1 MYTIKKSL
9 FLLLFISFNSFNSF
23 SQELFELKTTVNEEN
38 SDTVTATNVSLEEVV
53 VSDSRFALKRS
64 QSGKTVVKISSKE
77 IEKFSG
83 LGLGALLS
91 SHLGIDVLGR
101 NLHSGQNPTLS
112 IRGGRNRQVLIL
124 IDGVRVSDPSRI
136 DNDFDINLLNLEMIE
151 SIEVVKGAG
160 SALYGSSAAAGVV
173 NITTK
178 KASESIS
185 VFIKKTWGTEQAA
198 NQPLNSVNAGNHNIN
213 LTGTTAGIGFQAS
226 YAERYSDGLSAVK
239 DGTTDAFNL
248 TNLNVG
254 FSGKINEAIKW
265 QLKWNS
271 DEVSSDLDSGYPI
284 EDADY
289 KYGTL
294 LNRYS
299 LNTSYAYENGSLN
312 LNAGFQENDREYESP
327 FTYGY
332 ESDNLNVDLYN
343 KYIFNNKFYTIL
355 GLQYQNSEMEAAYDT
370 RVSQSDVYI
379 NTVYLDPSGFN
390 FNVGLRYNHHD
401 NYGGNF
407 IYSINPSFNID
418 LNEKRK
424 LKLLTSYSKAFISP
438 GLYQLFDPVYGNPDL
453 KPEENKSFEFGFE
466 IRSENSSLSL
476 VYFNRSENPTLIFD
490 NATSKYGNSS
500 KKIVYE
506 GLEMGY
512 EVNIREAM
520 DIRLNYLYTDSTTGD
535 LRKISK
541 HSFNGVMDFPFSQ
554 KTNFNIIGQYYGK
567 RIADDKVTDLDAYGL
582 VTLQLNHRLGNQNA
596 NLFFSVVNLFDAE
609 YVIIPEYTTRGRN
622 VLAGISF
629 TID

>member
-1 MYTIKKSL
+1 MIKKPL
-9 FLLLFISFNSFNSF
+9 FLLLFISFNSF
-23 SQELFELKTTVNEEN
+23 SQDLFDLKITVNEEN
-38 SDTVTATNVSLEEVV
+38 SDTVTATKVSLEEVV

-136 DNDFDINLLNLEMIE
+136 DNDFDINSLNLEMME
-151 SIEVVKGAG
+151 SIEVVKGAA

-198 NQPLNSVNAGNHNIN
+198 NEPLNSVNAGNHNIS
-213 LTGTTAGIGFQAS
+213 LKGTAAGIGFQAS

-239 DGTTDAFNL
+239 DGTPDVFNL
-248 TNLNVG
+248 TNLNLG

-271 DEVSSDLDSGYPI
+271 DEVNSHLDSGFPI
-284 EDADY
+284 EEADY
-289 KYGTL
+289 KYGTS

-299 LNTSYAYENGSLN
+299 LNTSYVYKNGSLN
-312 LNAGFQENDREYESP
+312 LNAGFQDNDREYESP

-332 ESDNLNVDLYN
+332 ESENLNVDLYN

-355 GLQYQNSEMEAAYDT
+355 GLQYQNSEMEAVYDT

-379 NTVYLDPSGFN
+379 NTVYLDPSSFN

-438 GLYQLFDPVYGNPDL
+438 GLYQLFDPVYGNSDL

-466 IRSENSSLSL
+466 IRSEKNALSL

-490 NATSKYGNSS
+490 NTTSKYGNSS
-500 KKIVYE
+500 KEIVYE

-512 EVNIREAM
+512 EVNLRETI

-535 LRKISK
+535 LRMISK
-541 HSFNGVMDFPFSQ
+541 HSFNGFMDFPLSQ

-567 RIADDKVTDLDAYGL
+567 RIANDKVTDLDAYSL
-582 VTLQLNHRLGNQNA
+582 VTLQLNHRLGNQNV

-622 VLAGISF
+622 VLAGVSF

>member
-9 FLLLFISFNSFNSF
+9 FLFLFISFNSF
-23 SQELFELKTTVNEEN
+23 SQEIFELKTTANDEN
-38 SDTVTATNVSLEEVV
+38 SDTVTPTNVSLEEVV

-91 SHLGIDVLGR
+91 SHLGIDVIGR

-124 IDGVRVSDPSRI
+124 IDGVRASDPSRI
-136 DNDFDINLLNLEMIE
+136 DNDFDINSLNLEMIE
-151 SIEVVKGAG
+151 SIEVLKGAA

-198 NQPLNSVNAGNHNIN
+198 NESLNSVTAGNHNIS
-213 LTGTTAGIGFQAS
+213 LTGTAAGIGFLAS

-239 DGTTDAFNL
+239 DGTPDAFNL

-254 FSGKINEAIKW
+254 FSGKIKEAVKW

-289 KYGTL
+289 KYGTS

-299 LNTSYAYENGSLN
+299 LNTSYDYENGSLN
-312 LNAGFQENDREYESP
+312 LNAGFQDNDREYESP

-343 KYIFNNKFYTIL
+343 KYIFNNKFYTIF

-370 RVSQSDVYI
+370 SVSQSDVYI
-379 NTVYLDPSGFN
+379 NTVYLDSSGFN

-466 IRSENSSLSL
+466 IHSEKNGLSL
-476 VYFNRSENPTLIFD
+476 LYFNRSENPTLIFD
-490 NATSKYGNSS
+490 NANSKYGNSS

-512 EVNIREAM
+512 EVNVRETM

-535 LRKISK
+535 LRMISK
-541 HSFNGVMDFPFSQ
+541 HSFNGVMDFTLSQ
-554 KTNFNIIGQYYGK
+554 KTNLNIIGQYYGK
-567 RIADDKVTDLDAYGL
+567 RIANDKVTDLDAYGL

>member
-1 MYTIKKSL
+1 MHIIKKSL
-9 FLLLFISFNSFNSF
+9 YLLLFISFNSF
-23 SQELFELKTTVNEEN
+23 SQELFEPKTTVNDQN
-38 SDTVTATNVSLEEVV
+38 SDTDTATNVSLEEVV

-64 QSGKTVVKISSKE
+64 QSGKMVVKISSKE

-136 DNDFDINLLNLEMIE
+136 DNDFDINSLNLEMIE
-151 SIEVVKGAG
+151 SIEVVKGAA
-160 SALYGSSAAAGVV
+160 SALYGGSAAAGVV

-198 NQPLNSVNAGNHNIN
+198 NELLNSVNAGNHIIN
-213 LTGTTAGIGFQAS
+213 LTGTAAGIGFQAS

-239 DGTTDAFNL
+239 GGTPDAFNL
-248 TNLNVG
+248 TNFNIG
-254 FSGKINEAIKW
+254 FSGKVNETVKW

-284 EDADY
+284 KDADY
-289 KYGTL
+289 KYDTS
-294 LNRYS
+294 LNRFS
-299 LNTSYAYENGSLN
+299 LNTYYAYENGSLN
-312 LNAGFQENDREYESP
+312 LNAGFQDNDREYESP

-332 ESDNLNVDLYN
+332 ESDNLNIDLYN

-418 LNEKRK
+418 LNEDQK
-424 LKLLTSYSKAFISP
+424 LKLLSSYSKAFISP

-466 IRSENSSLSL
+466 IRSENKTLSL

-490 NATSKYGNSS
+490 NTTSKYGNSS

-535 LRKISK
+535 LRMISK
-541 HSFNGVMDFPFSQ
+541 HSFNGVVDFPLSP
-554 KTNFNIIGQYYGK
+554 KTYFNIIGQYHGK
-567 RIADDKVTDLDAYGL
+567 RIANDKVTDLDAYGL
-582 VTLQLNHRLGNQNA
+582 VTLQLNHRLGNRNA

-609 YVIIPEYTTRGRN
+609 YVIIPMYTTRGRN

-629 TID
+629 LID

>member
-9 FLLLFISFNSFNSF
+9 FLLLFISFNSF
-23 SQELFELKTTVNEEN
+23 SQEIFELKTTANDEN

-91 SHLGIDVLGR
+91 SHLGIDVIGR

-124 IDGVRVSDPSRI
+124 IDGVHASDPSRI
-136 DNDFDINLLNLEMIE
+136 DNDFDINSLNLEMIE
-151 SIEVVKGAG
+151 SIEVVKGAA

-198 NQPLNSVNAGNHNIN
+198 NEPLNSVNAGNHNIS
-213 LTGTTAGIGFQAS
+213 LTGTAAGIGFLAS

-239 DGTTDAFNL
+239 DGTPDAFNL

-254 FSGKINEAIKW
+254 FSGKIKEAVKW

-289 KYGTL
+289 KYGTS

-312 LNAGFQENDREYESP
+312 LNAGFQQNDREYESP

-370 RVSQSDVYI
+370 SVSQSDVYI
-379 NTVYLDPSGFN
+379 NTVYLDSSGFN

-466 IRSENSSLSL
+466 IRSEKNALSL
-476 VYFNRSENPTLIFD
+476 LYFNRSENPTLIFD
-490 NATSKYGNSS
+490 NANSKYGNSS

-512 EVNIREAM
+512 EVNVRETM

-535 LRKISK
+535 LRMISK
-541 HSFNGVMDFPFSQ
+541 HSFNGIMDFTLSQ
-554 KTNFNIIGQYYGK
+554 KTNLNIIGQYYGK
-567 RIADDKVTDLDAYGL
+567 RIANDKVTDLDAYGL

>member
-1 MYTIKKSL
+1 MHIIKKSL
-9 FLLLFISFNSFNSF
+9 YLLLFISFNSF
-23 SQELFELKTTVNEEN
+23 SQELFEPKTTVNDQN
-38 SDTVTATNVSLEEVV
+38 SDTDTATNVSLEEVV

-64 QSGKTVVKISSKE
+64 QSGKMVVKISSKE

-136 DNDFDINLLNLEMIE
+136 DNDFDINSLNLEMIE
-151 SIEVVKGAG
+151 SIEVVKGAA
-160 SALYGSSAAAGVV
+160 SALYGGSAAAGVV

-198 NQPLNSVNAGNHNIN
+198 NELLNSVNAGNHIIN
-213 LTGTTAGIGFQAS
+213 LTGTAAGIGFQAS

-239 DGTTDAFNL
+239 GGTPDAFNL
-248 TNLNVG
+248 TNFNIG
-254 FSGKINEAIKW
+254 FSGKVNEAVKW

-284 EDADY
+284 KDADY
-289 KYGTL
+289 KYDTS
-294 LNRYS
+294 LNRFS
-299 LNTSYAYENGSLN
+299 LNTYYAYENGSLN
-312 LNAGFQENDREYESP
+312 LNAGFQDNDREYESP

-332 ESDNLNVDLYN
+332 ESDNLNIDLYN

-418 LNEKRK
+418 LNEDQK
-424 LKLLTSYSKAFISP
+424 LKLLSSYSKAFISP

-466 IRSENSSLSL
+466 IRSENKTLSL

-490 NATSKYGNSS
+490 NTTSKYGNSS

-535 LRKISK
+535 LRMISK
-541 HSFNGVMDFPFSQ
+541 HSFNGVVDFPLSP
-554 KTNFNIIGQYYGK
+554 KTYFNIIGQYHGK
-567 RIADDKVTDLDAYGL
+567 RIANDKVTDLDAYGL
-582 VTLQLNHRLGNQNA
+582 VTLQLNHRLGNRNA

-609 YVIIPEYTTRGRN
+609 YVIIPMYTTRGRN

-629 TID
+629 LID

>member
-1 MYTIKKSL
+1 MHTIKKSL
-9 FLLLFISFNSFNSF
+9 FLLLFISFNSF
-23 SQELFELKTTVNEEN
+23 SQDLFDPKTTVNEEN

-83 LGLGALLS
+83 LGFGALLS

-136 DNDFDINLLNLEMIE
+136 DNDFDINSLNLEMME
-151 SIEVVKGAG
+151 SIEVVKGAA

-198 NQPLNSVNAGNHNIN
+198 NEPLNSVNAGNHNIS
-213 LTGTTAGIGFQAS
+213 LKGTAAGIGFQAS

-239 DGTTDAFNL
+239 DGTPDAFNL
-248 TNLNVG
+248 TNLNLG

-289 KYGTL
+289 KYGTS

-312 LNAGFQENDREYESP
+312 LNAGFQDNDREYESP

-370 RVSQSDVYI
+370 RVSQSDIYI

-466 IRSENSSLSL
+466 IRSEKNALSL

-490 NATSKYGNSS
+490 NTTSKYGNSS
-500 KKIVYE
+500 KEIVYE

-512 EVNIREAM
+512 EVNVRETM

-535 LRKISK
+535 LRMISK
-541 HSFNGVMDFPFSQ
+541 HSFNGLMDFPLSQ

-567 RIADDKVTDLDAYGL
+567 RIANDMVTDLDAYGL
-582 VTLQLNHRLGNQNA
+582 FTLQLNHRLGNQNA

-622 VLAGISF
+622 VLAGVSF

>member
-9 FLLLFISFNSFNSF
+9 FFLLFISFNSF
-23 SQELFELKTTVNEEN
+23 SQEIFELKTTANDEN

-53 VSDSRFALKRS
+53 ISDSRFALKRS
-64 QSGKTVVKISSKE
+64 QSGKMVVKISSKE

-136 DNDFDINLLNLEMIE
+136 DNDFDINSLNLEMIE
-151 SIEVVKGAG
+151 SIEVVKGAA
-160 SALYGSSAAAGVV
+160 SALYGGSAAAGVV

-198 NQPLNSVNAGNHNIN
+198 NELLNSVNAGNHIIN
-213 LTGTTAGIGFQAS
+213 LTGTAAGIGFQAS

-239 DGTTDAFNL
+239 GGTPDAFNL
-248 TNLNVG
+248 TNFNIG
-254 FSGKINEAIKW
+254 FSGKVNEAVKW

-284 EDADY
+284 KDADY
-289 KYGTL
+289 KYDTS
-294 LNRYS
+294 LNRFS
-299 LNTSYAYENGSLN
+299 LNTYYAYENGSLN
-312 LNAGFQENDREYESP
+312 LNAGFQDNDREYESP

-332 ESDNLNVDLYN
+332 ESDNLNIDLYN

-418 LNEKRK
+418 LNEDQK
-424 LKLLTSYSKAFISP
+424 LKLLSSYSKAFISP

-466 IRSENSSLSL
+466 IRSENKTLSL

-490 NATSKYGNSS
+490 NTTSKYGNSS

-535 LRKISK
+535 LRMISK
-541 HSFNGVMDFPFSQ
+541 HSFNGVVDFPLSP
-554 KTNFNIIGQYYGK
+554 KTYFNIIGQYHGK
-567 RIADDKVTDLDAYGL
+567 RIANDKVTDLDAYGL
-582 VTLQLNHRLGNQNA
+582 VTLQLNHRLGNRNA

-609 YVIIPEYTTRGRN
+609 YVIIPMYTTRGRN

-629 TID
+629 IID

>member
-1 MYTIKKSL
+1 MKSL
-9 FLLLFISFNSFNSF
+9 FLFLFISFNSF
-23 SQELFELKTTVNEEN
+23 SQEYFFKTTVNEEN

-136 DNDFDINLLNLEMIE
+136 DNDFDINSLNLEMME
-151 SIEVVKGAG
+151 SIEVVKGAA

-198 NQPLNSVNAGNHNIN
+198 NEPLNSVNAGNHNIS
-213 LTGTTAGIGFQAS
+213 LTGTAAGIGFLAS

-239 DGTTDAFNL
+239 DGTPDAFNL

-254 FSGKINEAIKW
+254 FSGKIKEAVKW

-284 EDADY
+284 KDADY
-289 KYGTL
+289 KYGTS

-312 LNAGFQENDREYESP
+312 LNAGFQDNDREYESP

-466 IRSENSSLSL
+466 IRSEKNALSL

-490 NATSKYGNSS
+490 NTTSKYGNSS

-512 EVNIREAM
+512 EVNVRETM

-535 LRKISK
+535 LRMISK
-541 HSFNGVMDFPFSQ
+541 HSFNGLMDFPLSQ

-567 RIADDKVTDLDAYGL
+567 RIANDKVTDLDAYGL

>member
-1 MYTIKKSL
+1 MYSIKKSL
-9 FLLLFISFNSFNSF
+9 FLLLFISFNSF
-23 SQELFELKTTVNEEN
+23 SQEIFELKTTANDEN

-64 QSGKTVVKISSKE
+64 QSGKTVVKIPSKE

-91 SHLGIDVLGR
+91 SHLGIDVIGR

-136 DNDFDINLLNLEMIE
+136 DNDFDINSLNLEMME
-151 SIEVVKGAG
+151 SIEVVKGAA

-198 NQPLNSVNAGNHNIN
+198 NEPLNSVNAGNHNIS
-213 LTGTTAGIGFQAS
+213 LKGTAAGIGFQAS

-239 DGTTDAFNL
+239 DGTPDAFNL
-248 TNLNVG
+248 TNLNLG

-312 LNAGFQENDREYESP
+312 LNAGFQDNDREYESP

-466 IRSENSSLSL
+466 IRSENSALSL

-541 HSFNGVMDFPFSQ
+541 HSFNGVMNFSFSQ

>member
-9 FLLLFISFNSFNSF
+9 FLFLFISFNSF
-23 SQELFELKTTVNEEN
+23 SQEIFELKTTANDEN
-38 SDTVTATNVSLEEVV
+38 SDTVTPTNVSLEEVV

-77 IEKFSG
+77 IEKFSD

-91 SHLGIDVLGR
+91 SHLGIDVIGR

-124 IDGVRVSDPSRI
+124 IDGVRASDPSRI
-136 DNDFDINLLNLEMIE
+136 DNDFDINSLNLEMIE
-151 SIEVVKGAG
+151 SIEVVKGAA

-198 NQPLNSVNAGNHNIN
+198 NEPLNSVNAGNHNIS
-213 LTGTTAGIGFQAS
+213 LTGTAAGIGFLAS

-239 DGTTDAFNL
+239 DGTPDAFNL

-254 FSGKINEAIKW
+254 FSGKIKEAVKW

-289 KYGTL
+289 KYGTS

-312 LNAGFQENDREYESP
+312 LNAGFQQNDREYESP

-370 RVSQSDVYI
+370 SVSQSDVYI
-379 NTVYLDPSGFN
+379 NTVYLDSSGFN

-466 IRSENSSLSL
+466 IHSEKNGLSL
-476 VYFNRSENPTLIFD
+476 LYFNRSENPTLIFD
-490 NATSKYGNSS
+490 NANSKYGNSS

-512 EVNIREAM
+512 EVNVRETM

-535 LRKISK
+535 LRMISK
-541 HSFNGVMDFPFSQ
+541 HSFNGVMDFTLSQ
-554 KTNFNIIGQYYGK
+554 KTNLNIIGQYYGK
-567 RIADDKVTDLDAYGL
+567 RIANDKVTDLDAYGL

>member
-1 MYTIKKSL
+1 MYSIKKSL
-9 FLLLFISFNSFNSF
+9 FLLLFISFNSF
-23 SQELFELKTTVNEEN
+23 SQEIFELKTTANDEN

-124 IDGVRVSDPSRI
+124 IDGVRASDPSRI

-151 SIEVVKGAG
+151 LIEVVKGAA
-160 SALYGSSAAAGVV
+160 SALYGGSAAAGVV

-178 KASESIS
+178 KASEFIS

-239 DGTTDAFNL
+239 DGTPDAFNL

-312 LNAGFQENDREYESP
+312 LNAGFQDNDREYESP

-567 RIADDKVTDLDAYGL
+567 RIANDKVTDLDAYGL

>member
-9 FLLLFISFNSFNSF
+9 FLFLFISFNSF
-23 SQELFELKTTVNEEN
+23 SQEIFELKTTANDEN
-38 SDTVTATNVSLEEVV
+38 SDTVTPTNVSLEEVV

-124 IDGVRVSDPSRI
+124 IDGVHASDPSRI
-136 DNDFDINLLNLEMIE
+136 DNDFDINSLNLEMIE
-151 SIEVVKGAG
+151 SIEVVKGAA

-178 KASESIS
+178 KASEPVS

-198 NQPLNSVNAGNHNIN
+198 NEPLNSVSAGNHNIS
-213 LTGTTAGIGFQAS
+213 LTGTAAGIGFQAS

-239 DGTTDAFNL
+239 DGIPDAFNL

-254 FSGKINEAIKW
+254 FSGKINEALKW

-289 KYGTL
+289 KYGTS

-312 LNAGFQENDREYESP
+312 LNAGFQQNDREYESP

-370 RVSQSDVYI
+370 SVSQSDVYI
-379 NTVYLDPSGFN
+379 NTVYLDSSGFN

-466 IRSENSSLSL
+466 IHSEKNGLSL
-476 VYFNRSENPTLIFD
+476 LYFNRSENPTLIFD
-490 NATSKYGNSS
+490 NANSKYGNSS

-512 EVNIREAM
+512 EVNVRETM

-535 LRKISK
+535 LRMISK
-541 HSFNGVMDFPFSQ
+541 HSFNGVMDFTLSQ
-554 KTNFNIIGQYYGK
+554 KTNLNIIGQYYGK
-567 RIADDKVTDLDAYGL
+567 RIANDKVTDLDAYGL

>member
-9 FLLLFISFNSFNSF
+9 FLFLFISFNSF
-23 SQELFELKTTVNEEN
+23 SQEIFELKTTANDEN
-38 SDTVTATNVSLEEVV
+38 SDTVTPTNVSLEEVV

-91 SHLGIDVLGR
+91 SHLGIDVIGR

-124 IDGVRVSDPSRI
+124 IDGVRASDPSRI
-136 DNDFDINLLNLEMIE
+136 DNDFDINSLNLEMIE
-151 SIEVVKGAG
+151 SIEVVKGAA

-198 NQPLNSVNAGNHNIN
+198 NEPLNSVNAGNHNIS
-213 LTGTTAGIGFQAS
+213 LTGTAAGIGFLAS

-239 DGTTDAFNL
+239 DGTPDAFNL

-254 FSGKINEAIKW
+254 FSGKIKEAVKW

-289 KYGTL
+289 KYGTS

-312 LNAGFQENDREYESP
+312 LNAGFQQNDREYESP

-370 RVSQSDVYI
+370 SVSQSDVYI
-379 NTVYLDPSGFN
+379 NTVYLDSSGFN

-466 IRSENSSLSL
+466 IHSEKNGLSL
-476 VYFNRSENPTLIFD
+476 LYFNRSENPTLIFD
-490 NATSKYGNSS
+490 NANSKYGNSS

-512 EVNIREAM
+512 EVNVRETM

-535 LRKISK
+535 LRMISK
-541 HSFNGVMDFPFSQ
+541 HSFNGVMDFTLSQ
-554 KTNFNIIGQYYGK
+554 KTNLNIIGQYYGK
-567 RIADDKVTDLDAYGL
+567 RIANDKVTDLDAYGL

>member
-1 MYTIKKSL
+1 MHTIKKPL
-9 FLLLFISFNSFNSF
+9 FLLLFISFNSF
-23 SQELFELKTTVNEEN
+23 SQDLFDLRTTVNEEN

-136 DNDFDINLLNLEMIE
+136 DNDFDINSLNLEMME
-151 SIEVVKGAG
+151 SIEVVKGAA

-198 NQPLNSVNAGNHNIN
+198 NEPLNSVNAGNHNIS
-213 LTGTTAGIGFQAS
+213 LKGTAVGIGFQAS

-239 DGTTDAFNL
+239 DGTPDAFNL
-248 TNLNVG
+248 TNLNLG

-289 KYGTL
+289 KYGTS

-312 LNAGFQENDREYESP
+312 LNAGFQDNDREYESP

-370 RVSQSDVYI
+370 RVSQSDIYI

-466 IRSENSSLSL
+466 IRSEKNALSL
-476 VYFNRSENPTLIFD
+476 VYFNRSENPTLIF
-490 NATSKYGNSS
+490 NNTTSKYGNSS
-500 KKIVYE
+500 KEIVYE

-512 EVNIREAM
+512 EVNVRETM

-535 LRKISK
+535 LRMISK
-541 HSFNGVMDFPFSQ
+541 HSFNGLMDFPLSQ

-567 RIADDKVTDLDAYGL
+567 RIANDKVTDLDAYGL

-622 VLAGISF
+622 VLAGVSF

>member
-9 FLLLFISFNSFNSF
+9 FLFLFISFNSF
-23 SQELFELKTTVNEEN
+23 SQEIFELKTTANDEN
-38 SDTVTATNVSLEEVV
+38 SDTVTPTNVSLEEVV

-91 SHLGIDVLGR
+91 SHLGIDVIGR

-124 IDGVRVSDPSRI
+124 IDGVRASDPSRI
-136 DNDFDINLLNLEMIE
+136 DNDFDINSLNLEMIE
-151 SIEVVKGAG
+151 SIEVVKGAA

-185 VFIKKTWGTEQAA
+185 VFIKKTWGTEQAE
-198 NQPLNSVNAGNHNIN
+198 NEPLNSVNAGNHNIS
-213 LTGTTAGIGFQAS
+213 LTGTAAGIGFLAS

-239 DGTTDAFNL
+239 DGTPDAFNL

-254 FSGKINEAIKW
+254 FSGKIKEAVKW

-289 KYGTL
+289 KYGTS

-312 LNAGFQENDREYESP
+312 LNAGFQQNDREYESP

-370 RVSQSDVYI
+370 SVSQSDVYI
-379 NTVYLDPSGFN
+379 NTVYLDSSGFN

-466 IRSENSSLSL
+466 IHSEKNGLSL
-476 VYFNRSENPTLIFD
+476 LYFNRSENPTLIFD
-490 NATSKYGNSS
+490 NANSKYGNSS

-512 EVNIREAM
+512 EVNVRETM

-535 LRKISK
+535 LRMISK
-541 HSFNGVMDFPFSQ
+541 HSFNGVMDFTLSQ
-554 KTNFNIIGQYYGK
+554 KTNLNIIGQYYGK
-567 RIADDKVTDLDAYGL
+567 RIANDKVTDLDAYGL

>member
-9 FLLLFISFNSFNSF
+9 FLFLFISFNSF
-23 SQELFELKTTVNEEN
+23 SQEIFELKTTANDEN
-38 SDTVTATNVSLEEVV
+38 SDTVTPTNVSLEEVV

-91 SHLGIDVLGR
+91 SHLGIDVIGR

-124 IDGVRVSDPSRI
+124 IDGVRASDPSRI
-136 DNDFDINLLNLEMIE
+136 DNDFDINSLNLEMIE
-151 SIEVVKGAG
+151 SIEVVKGAA

-198 NQPLNSVNAGNHNIN
+198 NESLNSVNAGNHNIS
-213 LTGTTAGIGFQAS
+213 LTGTAAGIGFLAS

-239 DGTTDAFNL
+239 DGTPDAFNL

-254 FSGKINEAIKW
+254 FSGKIKEAVKW

-289 KYGTL
+289 KYGTS

-312 LNAGFQENDREYESP
+312 LNAGFQQNDREYESP

-370 RVSQSDVYI
+370 RVSQSDLYI

-466 IRSENSSLSL
+466 IHSEKNGLSL
-476 VYFNRSENPTLIFD
+476 LYFNRSENPTLIFD
-490 NATSKYGNSS
+490 NANSKYGNSS

-512 EVNIREAM
+512 EVNVRETM

-535 LRKISK
+535 LRMISK
-541 HSFNGVMDFPFSQ
+541 HSFNGVMDFTLSQ

-567 RIADDKVTDLDAYGL
+567 RIANDKVTDLDAYGL

>member
-1 MYTIKKSL
+1 MYSIKKSL
-9 FLLLFISFNSFNSF
+9 FLLLFISFNSF
-23 SQELFELKTTVNEEN
+23 SQEIFELKTTANDEN

-91 SHLGIDVLGR
+91 SHLGIDVIGR

-124 IDGVRVSDPSRI
+124 IDGVRASDPSRI

-151 SIEVVKGAG
+151 LIEVVKGAA
-160 SALYGSSAAAGVV
+160 SALYGGSAAAGVV

-178 KASESIS
+178 KASEFIS

-239 DGTTDAFNL
+239 DGTPDAFNL

-312 LNAGFQENDREYESP
+312 LNAGFQDNDREYESP

>member
-1 MYTIKKSL
+1 MHTIKKSL
-9 FLLLFISFNSFNSF
+9 FLLLFISFNSF
-23 SQELFELKTTVNEEN
+23 SQDLFDPKTTVNEEN

-112 IRGGRNRQVLIL
+112 IRGGRNRQVLII

-136 DNDFDINLLNLEMIE
+136 DNDFDINSLNLEMME
-151 SIEVVKGAG
+151 SIEVVKGAA

-178 KASESIS
+178 KTSESIS

-198 NQPLNSVNAGNHNIN
+198 NEPLNSVNAGNHNIS
-213 LTGTTAGIGFQAS
+213 LKGTAAGIGFQAS

-239 DGTTDAFNL
+239 DGTPDAFNL
-248 TNLNVG
+248 TNLNLG

-289 KYGTL
+289 KYGTS

-312 LNAGFQENDREYESP
+312 LNAGFQDNDREYESP

-466 IRSENSSLSL
+466 IRSEKNALSL

-490 NATSKYGNSS
+490 NTTSKYGNSS
-500 KKIVYE
+500 KEIVYE

-512 EVNIREAM
+512 EVNVRETM

-535 LRKISK
+535 LRMISK
-541 HSFNGVMDFPFSQ
+541 HSFTGLMDFPLSQ

-567 RIADDKVTDLDAYGL
+567 RIANDMVTDLDAYGL
-582 VTLQLNHRLGNQNA
+582 FTLQLNHRLGNQNA

-622 VLAGISF
+622 VLAGVSF

>member
-9 FLLLFISFNSFNSF
+9 FLFLFISFNSF
-23 SQELFELKTTVNEEN
+23 SQEIFELKTTANDEN

-64 QSGKTVVKISSKE
+64 QSGKTVVKIPSKE

-91 SHLGIDVLGR
+91 SHLGIDVIGR

-124 IDGVRVSDPSRI
+124 IDGVRASDPSRI
-136 DNDFDINLLNLEMIE
+136 DNDFDINSLNLEMIE
-151 SIEVVKGAG
+151 SIEVVKGAA

-198 NQPLNSVNAGNHNIN
+198 NEPLNSVNAGNHNIS
-213 LTGTTAGIGFQAS
+213 LTGTAAGIGFLAS

-239 DGTTDAFNL
+239 DGTPDAFNL

-254 FSGKINEAIKW
+254 FSGKIKEAVKW

-289 KYGTL
+289 KYGTS

-299 LNTSYAYENGSLN
+299 LNTSYDYENGSLN
-312 LNAGFQENDREYESP
+312 LNAGFQDNDREYESP

-466 IRSENSSLSL
+466 IRSEKNALSL

-490 NATSKYGNSS
+490 NTTSKYGNSS
-500 KKIVYE
+500 KEIVYE

-512 EVNIREAM
+512 EVNVRETM

-535 LRKISK
+535 LRMISK
-541 HSFNGVMDFPFSQ
+541 HSFNGLMDFPLFQ

-567 RIADDKVTDLDAYGL
+567 RIANDKVTDLDAYGL

-622 VLAGISF
+622 VLAGVSF

>member
-9 FLLLFISFNSFNSF
+9 FLFLFISFNSF
-23 SQELFELKTTVNEEN
+23 SQEIFELKTTANDEN
-38 SDTVTATNVSLEEVV
+38 SDTVTPTNVSLEEVV

-91 SHLGIDVLGR
+91 SHLGIDVIGR

-124 IDGVRVSDPSRI
+124 IDGVRASDPSRI
-136 DNDFDINLLNLEMIE
+136 DNDFDINSLNLEMIE
-151 SIEVVKGAG
+151 SIEVVKGAA

-198 NQPLNSVNAGNHNIN
+198 NEPLNSVNAGNHNIS
-213 LTGTTAGIGFQAS
+213 LTGTAAGIGFLAS

-239 DGTTDAFNL
+239 DGTPDAFNL

-254 FSGKINEAIKW
+254 FSGKIKEAVKW

-289 KYGTL
+289 KYGTS

-312 LNAGFQENDREYESP
+312 LNAGFQQNDREYESP

-370 RVSQSDVYI
+370 SVSQSDVYI
-379 NTVYLDPSGFN
+379 NTVYLDSSGFN

-466 IRSENSSLSL
+466 IHSEKNGLSL
-476 VYFNRSENPTLIFD
+476 LYFNRSENPTLIFD
-490 NATSKYGNSS
+490 NANSKYGNSS

-512 EVNIREAM
+512 EVNVRETM

-535 LRKISK
+535 LRMISK
-541 HSFNGVMDFPFSQ
+541 HSFNGVMDFTLSQ
-554 KTNFNIIGQYYGK
+554 KTNLNIIGQYYGK

>member
-9 FLLLFISFNSFNSF
+9 FLFLFISFNSF
-23 SQELFELKTTVNEEN
+23 SQEIFELKTTANDEN

-124 IDGVRVSDPSRI
+124 IDGVRASDPSRI
-136 DNDFDINLLNLEMIE
+136 DNDFDINSLNLEMIE
-151 SIEVVKGAG
+151 SIEVVKGAA

-198 NQPLNSVNAGNHNIN
+198 NEPLNSVSAGNHNIS
-213 LTGTTAGIGFQAS
+213 LTGTAAGIGFLAS

-239 DGTTDAFNL
+239 DGTPDAFNL

-254 FSGKINEAIKW
+254 FSGKIKEAVKW

-289 KYGTL
+289 KYGTS

-312 LNAGFQENDREYESP
+312 LNAGFQQNDREYESP

-370 RVSQSDVYI
+370 RVSQSDLYI

-390 FNVGLRYNHHD
+390 FNVGLRYNYHD

-466 IRSENSSLSL
+466 IRSEKNALSL
-476 VYFNRSENPTLIFD
+476 LYFNRSENPTLIFD
-490 NATSKYGNSS
+490 NANSKYGNSS

-512 EVNIREAM
+512 EVNVRETM

-535 LRKISK
+535 LRMISK
-541 HSFNGVMDFPFSQ
+541 HSFNGVMDFTLSQ
-554 KTNFNIIGQYYGK
+554 KTNLNIIGQYYGK
-567 RIADDKVTDLDAYGL
+567 RIANDKVTDLDAYGL

>member
-1 MYTIKKSL
+1 MHTIKKSL
-9 FLLLFISFNSFNSF
+9 FLLLFISFNSF
-23 SQELFELKTTVNEEN
+23 SQDLFDPKTTVNEEN

-136 DNDFDINLLNLEMIE
+136 DNDFDINSLNLEMME
-151 SIEVVKGAG
+151 SIEVVKGAA

-198 NQPLNSVNAGNHNIN
+198 NEPLNSVNAGNHNIS
-213 LTGTTAGIGFQAS
+213 LKGTAAGIGFQAS

-239 DGTTDAFNL
+239 DGTPDAFNL
-248 TNLNVG
+248 TNLNLG

-289 KYGTL
+289 KYGTS

-312 LNAGFQENDREYESP
+312 LNAGFQDNDREYESP

-370 RVSQSDVYI
+370 RVSQSDIYI

-466 IRSENSSLSL
+466 IRSEKNALSL

-490 NATSKYGNSS
+490 NTTSKYGNSS
-500 KKIVYE
+500 KEIVYE

-512 EVNIREAM
+512 EVNVRETM

-535 LRKISK
+535 LRMISK
-541 HSFNGVMDFPFSQ
+541 HSFNGVMDFPLSP

-567 RIADDKVTDLDAYGL
+567 RIANDMVTDLDAYGL
-582 VTLQLNHRLGNQNA
+582 FTLQLNHRLGNQNA

-622 VLAGISF
+622 VLAGVSF

>member
-1 MYTIKKSL
+1 MYSIKKSL
-9 FLLLFISFNSFNSF
+9 FLLLFISFNSF
-23 SQELFELKTTVNEEN
+23 SQEIFELKTTANDEN

-124 IDGVRVSDPSRI
+124 IDGVRASDPSRI

-151 SIEVVKGAG
+151 LIEVVKGAA
-160 SALYGSSAAAGVV
+160 SALYGGSAAAGVV

-178 KASESIS
+178 KASEFIS

-312 LNAGFQENDREYESP
+312 LNAGFQDNDREYESP

>member
-1 MYTIKKSL
+1 MHIIKKSL
-9 FLLLFISFNSFNSF
+9 YLLLFISFNSF
-23 SQELFELKTTVNEEN
+23 SQELFEPKTTVNDQN
-38 SDTVTATNVSLEEVV
+38 SDTDTATNVSLEEVV

-64 QSGKTVVKISSKE
+64 QSGKMVVKISSKE

-136 DNDFDINLLNLEMIE
+136 DNDFDINSLNLEMIE
-151 SIEVVKGAG
+151 SIEVIKGAA
-160 SALYGSSAAAGVV
+160 SSLYGSSAAAGVV

-198 NQPLNSVNAGNHNIN
+198 NELLNSVNAGNHIIN
-213 LTGTTAGIGFQAS
+213 LTGTAAGIGFQAS

-239 DGTTDAFNL
+239 GGTPDAFNL
-248 TNLNVG
+248 TNFNIG
-254 FSGKINEAIKW
+254 FSGKVNEAVKW

-284 EDADY
+284 KDADY
-289 KYGTL
+289 KYDTS
-294 LNRYS
+294 LNRFS
-299 LNTSYAYENGSLN
+299 LNTYYAYENGSLN
-312 LNAGFQENDREYESP
+312 LNAGFQDNDREYESP

-332 ESDNLNVDLYN
+332 ESDNLNIDLYN

-418 LNEKRK
+418 LNEDQK
-424 LKLLTSYSKAFISP
+424 LKLLSSYSKAFISP

-466 IRSENSSLSL
+466 IRSENKTLSL

-490 NATSKYGNSS
+490 NTTSKYGNSS

-535 LRKISK
+535 LRMISK
-541 HSFNGVMDFPFSQ
+541 HSFNGVVDFPLSP
-554 KTNFNIIGQYYGK
+554 KTYFNIIGQYHGK
-567 RIADDKVTDLDAYGL
+567 RIANDKVTDLDAYGL
-582 VTLQLNHRLGNQNA
+582 VTLQLNHRLGNRNA

-609 YVIIPEYTTRGRN
+609 YVIIPMYTTRGRN

-629 TID
+629 LID

>member
-1 MYTIKKSL
+1 MHTIKKLL
-9 FLLLFISFNSFNSF
+9 FLLLFISFNSF

-38 SDTVTATNVSLEEVV
+38 SDTVTATNVSLEEVI

-136 DNDFDINLLNLEMIE
+136 DNDFDINSLNLEMIE
-151 SIEVVKGAG
+151 SIEVVKGAA
-160 SALYGSSAAAGVV
+160 SALYGGSAAAGVV

-178 KASESIS
+178 KTSEFIS

-213 LTGTTAGIGFQAS
+213 LTGTAAGIGFQAS

-239 DGTTDAFNL
+239 DGTPDAFNL
-248 TNLNVG
+248 TNLNLG

-289 KYGTL
+289 KFGTS

-312 LNAGFQENDREYESP
+312 LNAGFQDNDREYESP

-370 RVSQSDVYI
+370 RVSQSDIYI

-466 IRSENSSLSL
+466 IRSEKNALSL
-476 VYFNRSENPTLIFD
+476 VYFNRSENPTLIF
-490 NATSKYGNSS
+490 NNTTSKYGNSS
-500 KKIVYE
+500 KEIVYE

-512 EVNIREAM
+512 EVNVRETM

-535 LRKISK
+535 LRMISK
-541 HSFNGVMDFPFSQ
+541 HSFNGLMDFPLSQ

-567 RIADDKVTDLDAYGL
+567 RIANDKVTDLDAYGL

-622 VLAGISF
+622 VLAGVSF

>member
-1 MYTIKKSL
+1 MHTIKKSL
-9 FLLLFISFNSFNSF
+9 FLLLFISFNSF
-23 SQELFELKTTVNEEN
+23 SQDLFDPKTTVNEEN

-112 IRGGRNRQVLIL
+112 IRGGRNRQVLII

-136 DNDFDINLLNLEMIE
+136 DNDFDINSLNLEMME
-151 SIEVVKGAG
+151 SIEVVKGAA

-178 KASESIS
+178 KTSESIS

-198 NQPLNSVNAGNHNIN
+198 NEPLNSVNAGNHNIS
-213 LTGTTAGIGFQAS
+213 LKGTAAGIGFQAS

-239 DGTTDAFNL
+239 DGTPDAFNL
-248 TNLNVG
+248 TNLNLG

-289 KYGTL
+289 KYGTS

-312 LNAGFQENDREYESP
+312 LNAGFQDNDREYESP

-370 RVSQSDVYI
+370 RVSQSDIYI

-466 IRSENSSLSL
+466 IRSEKNALSL

-490 NATSKYGNSS
+490 NTTSKYGNSS
-500 KKIVYE
+500 KEIVYE

-512 EVNIREAM
+512 EVNVRETM

-535 LRKISK
+535 LRMISK
-541 HSFNGVMDFPFSQ
+541 HSFTGLMDFPLSQ

-567 RIADDKVTDLDAYGL
+567 RIANDMVTDLDAYGL
-582 VTLQLNHRLGNQNA
+582 VTLQLNHRLDNQNA

-622 VLAGISF
+622 VLAGVSF

>member
-1 MYTIKKSL
+1 MHTIKKSL
-9 FLLLFISFNSFNSF
+9 FLLLFISFNSF
-23 SQELFELKTTVNEEN
+23 SQDLFDPKTTVNEEN

-112 IRGGRNRQVLIL
+112 IRGGRNRQVLII

-136 DNDFDINLLNLEMIE
+136 DNDFDINSLNLEMME
-151 SIEVVKGAG
+151 SIEVVKGAA

-178 KASESIS
+178 KTSESIS

-198 NQPLNSVNAGNHNIN
+198 NEPLNSVNAGNHNIS
-213 LTGTTAGIGFQAS
+213 LKGTAAGIGFQAS

-239 DGTTDAFNL
+239 DGTPDAFNL
-248 TNLNVG
+248 TNLNLG

-289 KYGTL
+289 KYGTS

-312 LNAGFQENDREYESP
+312 LNAGFQDNDREYESP

-370 RVSQSDVYI
+370 RVSQSDIYI

-466 IRSENSSLSL
+466 IRSEKNALSL

-490 NATSKYGNSS
+490 NTTSKYGNSS
-500 KKIVYE
+500 KEIVYE

-512 EVNIREAM
+512 EVNVRETM

-535 LRKISK
+535 LRMISK
-541 HSFNGVMDFPFSQ
+541 HSFTGLMDFPLSQ

-567 RIADDKVTDLDAYGL
+567 RIANDMVTDLDAYGL
-582 VTLQLNHRLGNQNA
+582 FTLQLNHRLGNQNA

-622 VLAGISF
+622 VLAGVSF

>member
-23 SQELFELKTTVNEEN
+23 SQELFELKTTANDQN
-38 SDTVTATNVSLEEVV
+38 SETVTATNVSLEEVV

-91 SHLGIDVLGR
+91 SHLGIDVIGR

-124 IDGVRVSDPSRI
+124 IDGVRASDPSRI

-151 SIEVVKGAG
+151 LIEVVKGAA
-160 SALYGSSAAAGVV
+160 SALYGGSAAAGVV

-178 KASESIS
+178 KASEFIS

-239 DGTTDAFNL
+239 DGTPDAFNL

-312 LNAGFQENDREYESP
+312 LNAGFQDNDREYESP

>member
-9 FLLLFISFNSFNSF
+9 FFLLFISFNSF
-23 SQELFELKTTVNEEN
+23 SQEIFELKTTANDEN

-53 VSDSRFALKRS
+53 ISDSRFALKRS
-64 QSGKTVVKISSKE
+64 QSGKMVVKISSKE

-136 DNDFDINLLNLEMIE
+136 DNDFDINSLNLEMIE
-151 SIEVVKGAG
+151 SIEVVKGAA
-160 SALYGSSAAAGVV
+160 SALYGGSAAAGVV

-198 NQPLNSVNAGNHNIN
+198 NELLNSVNAGNHIIN
-213 LTGTTAGIGFQAS
+213 LTGTAAGIGFQAS

-239 DGTTDAFNL
+239 GGTPDAFNL
-248 TNLNVG
+248 TNFNIG
-254 FSGKINEAIKW
+254 FSGKVNEAVKW

-289 KYGTL
+289 KYSTSM
-294 LNRYS
+294 NRYS

-312 LNAGFQENDREYESP
+312 LNAGFQDNDREYESP
-327 FTYGY
+327 FNYGY

-418 LNEKRK
+418 LNEDQK
-424 LKLLTSYSKAFISP
+424 LKLLSSYSKAFISP

-466 IRSENSSLSL
+466 IRSENKTLSL

-490 NATSKYGNSS
+490 NTTSKYGNSS

-535 LRKISK
+535 LRMISK
-541 HSFNGVMDFPFSQ
+541 HSFNGVVDFPLSP
-554 KTNFNIIGQYYGK
+554 KTYFNIIGQYHGK
-567 RIADDKVTDLDAYGL
+567 RIANDKVTDLDAYGL
-582 VTLQLNHRLGNQNA
+582 VTLQLNHRLGNRNA

-609 YVIIPEYTTRGRN
+609 YVIIPMYTTRGRN

-629 TID
+629 LID

>member
-9 FLLLFISFNSFNSF
+9 FLFLFISFNSF
-23 SQELFELKTTVNEEN
+23 SQEIFELKTTANDEN
-38 SDTVTATNVSLEEVV
+38 SDTVTPTNVSLEEVV

-91 SHLGIDVLGR
+91 SHLGIDVIGR
-101 NLHSGQNPTLS
+101 NLHSGQNP
-112 IRGGRNRQVLIL
+112 
-124 IDGVRVSDPSRI
+124 IDGVRASDPSRI
-136 DNDFDINLLNLEMIE
+136 DNDFDINSLNLEMIE
-151 SIEVVKGAG
+151 SIEVVKGAA

-198 NQPLNSVNAGNHNIN
+198 NEPLNSVNAGNHNIS
-213 LTGTTAGIGFQAS
+213 LTGTAAGIGFLAS

-239 DGTTDAFNL
+239 DGTPDAFNL

-254 FSGKINEAIKW
+254 FSGKIKEAVKW

-289 KYGTL
+289 KYGTS

-312 LNAGFQENDREYESP
+312 LNAGFQQNDREYESP

-370 RVSQSDVYI
+370 SVSQSDVYI
-379 NTVYLDPSGFN
+379 NTVYLDSSGFN

-466 IRSENSSLSL
+466 IHSEKNGLSL
-476 VYFNRSENPTLIFD
+476 LYFNRSENPTLIFD
-490 NATSKYGNSS
+490 NANSKYGNSS

-512 EVNIREAM
+512 EVNVRETM

-535 LRKISK
+535 LRMISK
-541 HSFNGVMDFPFSQ
+541 HSFNGVMDFTLSQ
-554 KTNFNIIGQYYGK
+554 KTNLNIIGQYYGK
-567 RIADDKVTDLDAYGL
+567 RIANDKVTDLDAYGL

>member
-23 SQELFELKTTVNEEN
+23 SQEIFELKTTVNEEN

-178 KASESIS
+178 KASESTS

-198 NQPLNSVNAGNHNIN
+198 NEPLNSVNSGNHNIS

-254 FSGKINEAIKW
+254 FSGKINEAVKW
-265 QLKWNS
+265 QLKWSSDWVNS
-271 DEVSSDLDSGYPI
+271 DIDSGYPI

-289 KYGTL
+289 KYGTS
-294 LNRYS
+294 LNHYS

-312 LNAGFQENDREYESP
+312 LNAGFQDNDREYESP

-424 LKLLTSYSKAFISP
+424 LKFLTSYSKAFISP
-438 GLYQLFDPVYGNPDL
+438 GLYQLFDPVFGNPDL

-466 IRSENSSLSL
+466 IRSEKNALSL
-476 VYFNRSENPTLIFD
+476 LYFNRSENPTLIFD
-490 NATSKYGNSS
+490 NKNSKYGNSS

-512 EVNIREAM
+512 EVNVRETM

-535 LRKISK
+535 LRMISK
-541 HSFNGVMDFPFSQ
+541 HSFNGVMDFPLSQ

-567 RIADDKVTDLDAYGL
+567 RIANDKVTDLDAYGL

-629 TID
+629 IID